1 MTDKQLDPDLP
12 HWFHSSYVRVAAL
25 TVLGLI
31 VTAPFVVHGSDSG
44 LAAMFNAPLMWID
57 RDADARQEFNA
68 FIDLF
73 GSHDMIVV
81 SWQGCVIDDP
91 RLDRA
96 ADAVRDVQA
105 QRKAAGKPR
114 LFNNIFSG
122 NTLINSLTSMP
133 IDLPR
138 QAAIDRLNGILVGE
152 DDQTS
157 GLVVELTEQGAF
169 IRRETIPLIQNA
181 VSDAIDIPI
190 DDLIMTGPAV
200 DGMAIDD
207 ESSRSIQQYS
217 IPSILISLALCWFC
231 LRSVWLTIPII
242 AVGAWAQGFMLSSV
256 YYGGETMNAI
266 LIVLPAL
273 VFVLAVSVGIH
284 LANYFLEEV
293 DLGSGAKAPSRAIA
307 KATGPCILAALTTA
321 IGLASLCISDVEPIR
336 QFGFLGAIGVIVCVV
351 LLFLMLP
358 GFMVIWLHVSQKRGT
373 LQLHNATPPNGS
385 PPKDDQRSVGHPL
398 FAFVAN
404 FISRY
409 SVIIRLSCIVA
420 MIAFGF
426 GLTRLR
432 TTIDVV
438 SLLSEDNRVVQ
449 DFHWVE
455 NNICPL
461 VPIEV
466 VIHFDHDSNVNP
478 IDRLRIVA
486 AIENQM
492 SQIDVLHGTMS
503 AVTFVPSFPRLTG
516 LGSTI
521 RKTVFLR
528 QIEQSRDELI
538 ESHFLAETETGEAWR
553 ISARVK
559 GQAEFDY
566 GQFLD
571 SLQSKVD
578 FVLSNAEDAGYEG
591 ISSSSTGMLVLV
603 YRIQKMLLKDLFYS
617 FLTALALVAVVM
629 VVALRNVPAG
639 LIAMMPNIFP
649 TLVMFGAMGWFEIAI
664 DIGTVMTASV
674 ALGIAVDGT
683 FHFLKWFIQSIKNGV
698 SKESAIKIAYE
709 RCGGAL
715 IQTTIICACGLMIY
729 SFSGFL
735 PVRHFSWI
743 LLMMLVTALFGD
755 LVLLPAL
762 LAGKLGDLLERTG
775 ESLATLTTP
784 VPDPDSTSTP
794 DQHSKSH

>member
-1 MTDKQLDPDLP
+1 MTEKQPDLGDP
-12 HWFHSSYVRVAAL
+12 SLFSSTYVRLAAL
-25 TVLGLI
+25 AVLGLL
-31 VTAPFVVHGSDSG
+31 VSAPFVVHGSDSG
-44 LAAMFNAPLMWID
+44 LLSMFNAPLMWVD
-57 RDADARQEFNA
+57 RDASARREFNE

-73 GSHDMIVV
+73 GAHDMIVV
-81 SWQGCVIDDP
+81 TWQGCEVDDE
-91 RLDRA
+91 RLREAANAIEKVQSDRA
-96 ADAVRDVQA
+96 ASNQE
-105 QRKAAGKPR
+105 R
-114 LFNNIFSG
+114 LFNNVFSG
-122 NTLINSLTSMP
+122 KTLLDSLTSMP
-133 IDLPR
+133 IDLSR
-138 QAAIDRLNGILVGE
+138 QVALDRLNGVLVGQ
-152 DDQTS
+152 DDKTS
-157 GLVVELTEQGAF
+157 GLVVELTEYGAVQ
-169 IRRETIPLIQNA
+169 RRETIPLIKQTITNA
-181 VSDAIDIPI
+181 IGIPE
-190 DDLIMTGPAV
+190 DELIITGPAI

-217 IPSILISLALCWFC
+217 IPSILISLVLCVVC
-231 LRSVWLTIPII
+231 LRSIWLTIPIL
-242 AVGAWAQGFMLSSV
+242 AVGAWAQGFMLASV

-284 LANYFLEEV
+284 LANYFLEEI
-293 DLGSGAKAPSRAIA
+293 DAGEGSNAPRRAIR
-307 KATGPCILAALTTA
+307 KATGPCVLAALTTA

-336 QFGFLGAIGVIVCVV
+336 QFGFLGAIGVLVCVG

-358 GFMVIWLHVSQKRGT
+358 GFMVIWLKVSHGRYIPRTRHHSSG
-373 LQLHNATPPNGS
+373 NADGAS
-385 PPKDDQRSVGHPL
+385 ASDWLSFASVSGWI
-398 FAFVAN
+398 A
-404 FISRY
+404 RY
-409 SVIIRLSCIVA
+409 SLVIRTLCITA
-420 MIAFGF
+420 MIVCGF
-426 GLTRLR
+426 GLVRLR

-438 SLLSEDNRVVQ
+438 SLLSEDNRAVK

-455 NNICPL
+455 ENICPL

-466 VIHFDHDSNVNP
+466 VIYFDRDSNVDP

-486 AIENQM
+486 AIQNQI
-492 SQIDVLHGTMS
+492 SQIEVLEGTMS

-528 QIEQSRDELI
+528 QIDQSRDDLI
-538 ESHFLAETETGEAWR
+538 ESHFLAESERGDAWR

-559 GQAEFDY
+559 GQAHFDY

-571 SLQSKVD
+571 RLQTEVD
-578 FVLSNAEDAGYEG
+578 FVLSKAEEAGYHG
-591 ISSSSTGMLVLV
+591 ISSSSTGVLVLV
-603 YRIQKMLLKDLFYS
+603 YRIQKMLLADLFYS

-629 VVALRNVPAG
+629 MVALRSIPAG
-639 LIAMMPNIFP
+639 LLAMLPNVFP
-649 TLVMFGAMGWFEIAI
+649 TLVLFGTMGWFEHAI

-683 FHFLKWFIQSIKNGV
+683 FHFLKWFIQSLNDGE

-743 LLMMLVTALFGD
+743 LLMMLVAALFGD

-762 LAGKLGDLLERTG
+762 LAGKLGDLLGNVNPSSPDT
-775 ESLATLTTP
+775 TLP
-784 VPDPDSTSTP
+784 PASTELP
-794 DQHSKSH
+794 K